1 MTSRYDHLA
10 QLLGTRLEAD
20 ARPNPRTVGA
30 VPAPGTFTIDLGR
43 IARDPDQPRKQFDD
57 DDLDRLAASLKADGQ
72 LEPVRVRYD
81 AGQDRYVIVCGERR
95 YRAAGRAGLR
105 SLLAIVDDRDLQ
117 PDRLTHLQL
126 VENALRVDLSPLES
140 ARAYDALMSTWDCTQ
155 VELAQRLNVSESKV
169 SRALALLHLPAGV
182 QGDIEAGKVGP
193 TAAVKQARR
202 RPVARCKNRSGRPV
216 RIATPAGVV
225 TVIPKPGQTVATVLM
240 AALDAERQRE
250 AA

>member
-1 MTSRYDHLA
+1 MNRAEHLSR
-10 QLLGTRLEAD
+10 LLGTRIEAD
-20 ARPNPRTVGA
+20 ARANPRAVGA
-30 VPAPGTFTIDLGR
+30 APVGGTFDIELTR
-43 IARDPDQPRKQFDD
+43 IVPDPDQPRKIFDD
-57 DDLDRLAASLKADGQ
+57 AELELLASSLKSAGQ
-72 LEPVRVRYD
+72 LEPIRVRYD

-140 ARAYDALMSTWDCTQ
+140 ARAYDALMSTWNCTQ
-155 VELAQRLNVSESKV
+155 QELAQRLSISESKV
-169 SRALALLHLPAGV
+169 SRALALLHLPPSV
-182 QGDIEAGKVGP
+182 QGDIAAGKVGAI
-193 TAAVKQARR
+193 AAVKQARR
-202 RPVARCKNRSGRPV
+202 KPVARCNRRGTKPV

-225 TVIPKPGQTVATVLM
+225 TVTPKAGQSVVAVLM
-240 AALDAERQRE
+240 AALEAERQRG

>member
-1 MTSRYDHLA
+1 MTTKYDHLA
-10 QLLGTRLEAD
+10 RLLGTRLETD

-30 VPAPGTFTIDLGR
+30 TPVGGTFDIELGR
-43 IARDPDQPRKQFDD
+43 IVRDPSQPRKEFDD

-95 YRAAGRAGLR
+95 YRAALRAGLPT
-105 SLLAIVDDRDLQ
+105 LLAIVDDRDMQ

-140 ARAYDALMSTWDCTQ
+140 ARAYDALMSTWNCTQ
-155 VELAQRLNVSESKV
+155 QELARRLNISESKV
-169 SRALALLHLPAGV
+169 SRALALLALPAVV
-182 QGDIEAGKVGP
+182 QGDIEAGKVGAI
-193 TAAVKQARR
+193 AAVKQARR
-202 RPVARCKNRSGRPV
+202 KPVARCNRKPKPA
-216 RIATPAGVV
+216 RIATPVGVA
-225 TVIPKPGQTVATVLM
+225 VITPKSGQTVADVLV
-240 AALDAERQRE
+240 AALESERRKG